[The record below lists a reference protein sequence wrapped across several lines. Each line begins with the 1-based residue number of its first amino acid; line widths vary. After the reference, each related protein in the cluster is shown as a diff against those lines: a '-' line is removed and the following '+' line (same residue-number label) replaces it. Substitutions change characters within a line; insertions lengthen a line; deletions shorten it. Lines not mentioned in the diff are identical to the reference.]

1 MTTEETAASGAHVH
15 GVVHTPGPW
24 KRYEGYGVDFR
35 RPVITDSIPDRD
47 GKCVAN
53 CICYVATT
61 NSDWDANAKL
71 IAAAPEMLRVIK
83 RIATIDTAVECIGDA
98 ELTLWVNECREIMR
112 KVV

>member
-1 MTTEETAASGAHVH
+1 MSETNEASVQS
-15 GVVHTPGPW
+15 VVHTPGPW

-35 RPVITDSIPDRD
+35 RPVITDAIPDRD

-61 NSDWDANAKL
+61 NGDWDANAKL
-71 IAAAPEMLRVIK
+71 IAAAPDLLEALIYMRRTMYSDASEESIK
-83 RIATIDTAVECIGDA
+83 ADAAIAKALG
-98 ELTLWVNECREIMR
+98 

>member
-1 MTTEETAASGAHVH
+1 MTKKESVDAASMHPI
-15 GVVHTPGPW
+15 VHTPGPW

-35 RPVITDSIPDRD
+35 RPVITDAIPDRD

-71 IAAAPEMLRVIK
+71 IAAAPEMLRVINRLATVDPAFE
-83 RIATIDTAVECIGDA
+83 RIGEA
-98 ELTLWVNECREIMR
+98 ELKLWVSECREIMR

>member
-1 MTTEETAASGAHVH
+1 MPPEKPSSVASVQSI
-15 GVVHTPGPW
+15 VHTPGPW

-35 RPVITDSIPDRD
+35 RPVITDAIPDRD

-61 NSDWDANAKL
+61 NGDWDANAKL
-71 IAAAPEMLRVIK
+71 IAEAPEMFKVIQ
-83 RIATIDTAVECIGDA
+83 RFA
-98 ELTLWVNECREIMR
+98 EPGWFGESELKILIQECRRIVA

>member
-1 MTTEETAASGAHVH
+1 MSASDQPI
-15 GVVHTPGPW
+15 VHTPGPW

-61 NSDWDANAKL
+61 NQDWDANAKL
-71 IAAAPEMLRVIK
+71 IAAAPDLLLACKVALYSLRCSGIK
-83 RIATIDTAVECIGDA
+83 GRSPETDTIEAAIAKAVG
-98 ELTLWVNECREIMR
+98 
-112 KVV
+112 

>member
-1 MTTEETAASGAHVH
+1 MSASEQP
-15 GVVHTPGPW
+15 VVHTPGPW

-35 RPVITDSIPDRD
+35 RPVITDAIPDRD

-61 NSDWDANAKL
+61 NQDWDANAKL
-71 IAAAPEMLRVIK
+71 IAAAPDLFAAAVDVLELHEDEQDRPAVRLLRQAIEK
-83 RIATIDTAVECIGDA
+83 ATG
-98 ELTLWVNECREIMR
+98 